1 METTKVSAAFVKAQK
16 EFAPALKTSINP
28 HFKSKYVGLDG
39 CVEAVIDALNTNG
52 IALMQKSHECDA
64 GVAIET
70 LFIHESGEVLSG
82 GIMRIPANKQD
93 AQGYGSALT
102 YCRRYSLMAA
112 CGIAPED
119 DDGNSASK
127 GKSSPPTTIIPAS
140 PKTETLGMTDSEL
153 SHITDMAQSIREL
166 ISENNTSAALDMVIE
181 AKLDEPQFI
190 GLNNMLDSKIRSA
203 LRNEKQSRK
212 SLT

>member
-16 EFAPALKTSINP
+16 DFSPALKTSLNP

-39 CVEAVIDALNTNG
+39 CVEAVIDALGANG
-52 IALMQKSHECDA
+52 IALMQKSHECDS

-82 GIMRIPANKQD
+82 GIMRIPAIKQD

-119 DDGNSASK
+119 DDGNAASK
-127 GKSSPPTTIIPAS
+127 QKTPAPIIPAS
-140 PKTETLGMTDSEL
+140 PKTDTLGLTDSEL
-153 SHITDMAQSIREL
+153 SHITDMAQ
-166 ISENNTSAALDMVIE
+166 ALKDMVSDGNAEGALNIVLD
-181 AKLDEPQFI
+181 AKLEEPQRLA
-190 GLNNMLDSKIRSA
+190 LNNMLDSKTRSA
-203 LRNEKQSRK
+203 LKAENEARK
-212 SLT
+212 AKK

>member
-127 GKSSPPTTIIPAS
+127 GKPPPTTIIPAS
-140 PKTETLGMTDSEL
+140 PKTETLGMSQQEI
-153 SHITDMAQSIREL
+153 SHIADMAQAIKEL
-166 ISENNTSAALDMVIE
+166 IGENNVAAALDMVID
-181 AKLDEPQFI
+181 AKLEEPQFI
-190 GLNNMLDSKIRSA
+190 GLNNMLDSKVRTA